1 MIISNILE
9 VQQATLYR
17 DDVLIFMDINF
28 ELRAGQHALIKGQNG
43 SGKTSLLRAICGFS
57 ELTKGD
63 IKWNKMPI
71 DDIDSV
77 FQEDIAYLGHK
88 NGLINEI
95 SVSDN
100 LKMNPNIADL
110 SQLSDLVEGLNLI
123 ESIDKPVEFLSSG
136 QAKKVALVSLI
147 LSNRML
153 WIMDEPYANLD
164 DISKEYLTLRILD
177 HCKNNGMVITTSNQ
191 GNMVNQSK
199 LEIIMEQ

>member
-17 DDVLIFMDINF
+17 DDVQIFMDINF

-110 SQLSDLVEGLNLI
+110 SQLSILVEGLILI
-123 ESIDKPVEFLSSG
+123 E
-136 QAKKVALVSLI
+136 
-147 LSNRML
+147 
-153 WIMDEPYANLD
+153 
-164 DISKEYLTLRILD
+164 
-177 HCKNNGMVITTSNQ
+177 
-191 GNMVNQSK
+191 
-199 LEIIMEQ
+199 